1 MMNIVGELSSLVLA
15 FKLNIPIDK
24 GCLFRVFFP
33 ADQPITDE
41 LVSVTGQGIFS
52 QTTSFSVLDKTNNYI
67 EVRGCTQYTE
77 MKEIPATFS
86 IAVSQI
92 LNIGWQKDTLPFKY

>member
-33 ADQPITDE
+33 AD
-41 LVSVTGQGIFS
+41 
-52 QTTSFSVLDKTNNYI
+52 
-67 EVRGCTQYTE
+67 
-77 MKEIPATFS
+77 
-86 IAVSQI
+86 
-92 LNIGWQKDTLPFKY
+92 